1 MDNLKWLLNQ
11 GAEIHCRHWHIAAE
25 PDEPGYTV
33 FDDRAWHGHYRL
45 TVEDALELM
54 KSKIEEENKK

>member
-1 MDNLKWLLNQ
+1 MDDLKWLLNQ

-33 FDDRAWHGHYRL
+33 FDDLKWGGHWF
-45 TVEDALELM
+45 TTADKALEFM